1 MTKPSEME
9 AGSCEPSRWA
19 GAPLDPVTQGTHPLV
34 QVQKLSKKGTDY
46 HGQNG
51 DQGIA
56 ALQAP
61 VDADIEDAQGD
72 ALHDDGLE
80 PVAQEAGAIHGAGAA
95 AGQGL
100 NEEPC
105 GGTGQ
110 DGQCIDD
117 GTCQHGFTSLSL

>member
-1 MTKPSEME
+1 M
-9 AGSCEPSRWA
+9 G
-19 GAPLDPVTQGTHPLV
+19 GALLDPVAQGAHTLV
-34 QVQKLSKKGTDY
+34 QIQQLSKEGADY

-61 VDADIEDAQGD
+61 IDADIEDAQGD

-80 PVAQEAGAIHGAGAA
+80 PVAQKAGSVHGAGAA

-100 NEEPC
+100 DEQP
-105 GGTGQ
+105 GGRTGQ
-110 DGQCIDD
+110 NGQCIDD
-117 GTCQHGFTSLSL
+117 GACQHGFTSLSLWDCFVRR